1 MSKYASMMVA
11 AGFALA
17 AVPALAQTTPS
28 QPGQLPSGK
37 APANTTAS
45 PTATTP
51 APVAVTQPV
60 RASSIM
66 KGTVQNAAG
75 EKVADVS
82 DLVVDAS
89 GSVKSIILGV
99 GGFLGIG
106 ERNVAVDLSSLKMM
120 HDSSGRIILVS
131 EQMKSKDEVK
141 NMPEWKDPNTA
152 AGASTMPTGSTAP
165 STGATST
172 TGTPTPPKQ

>member
-1 MSKYASMMVA
+1 MPKYASIMVA
-11 AGFALA
+11 AGVSLA

-37 APANTTAS
+37 APANTSAS

-51 APVAVTQPV
+51 APVAVSQPV

-82 DLVVDAS
+82 DLLVDAS
-89 GSVKSIILGV
+89 GNVKSVILGV

-141 NMPEWKDPNTA
+141 NMPEWKDPNATA
-152 AGASTMPTGSTAP
+152 
-165 STGATST
+165 GATST
-172 TGTPTPPKQ
+172 TSTATPPKQ

>member
-1 MSKYASMMVA
+1 MSKYASMIFA
-11 AGFALA
+11 AGVALA
-17 AVPALAQTTPS
+17 APALAQTTQS

-82 DLVVDAS
+82 DLLVDSS
-89 GSVKSIILGV
+89 GNVKSVILGV

-120 HDSSGRIILVS
+120 HDSGGRIILVS

-141 NMPEWKDPNTA
+141 AMPEWKDPNAT
-152 AGASTMPTGSTAP
+152 AGASTMSNSSTAP
-165 STGATST
+165 ATGATS
-172 TGTPTPPKQ
+172 GTPTPPKQ